1 MKAFGLVVDLE
12 TDKVW
17 FSSTE
22 LYVEWQTVGNHHR
35 TRTRI
40 TRFLKSTSRLRTSLL
55 QIRAIWATK
64 VATIIGITK

>member
-35 TRTRI
+35 T
-40 TRFLKSTSRLRTSLL
+40 LYLRLAPTES
-55 QIRAIWATK
+55 A
-64 VATIIGITK
+64 VN